1 MTKQQYM
8 DEKWVHLD
16 MTDEFKQHCF
26 EVARNL
32 ESLWKKYTINDPN
45 RFYYCYELTCKETG
59 FSYYAI
65 LDGITGILSPEDS
78 AELKLEVKDKQQLR
92 ELKQI
97 KLENATI
104 RNPNQYVKL
113 CYPLYEDMVIYGLD
127 SFEVSIAYENH
138 YTGALWSWGRLI
150 LGIWGGGHICF
161 NPFTVPYNLIED
173 WKFKGIKC
181 IETQEIFD
189 TPGQAAK
196 AVGLKSKTSIL
207 KALNDYN
214 KTAANYHWACLDKP

>member
-1 MTKQQYM
+1 MTKQEYI
-8 DEKWVHLD
+8 DIKWVHLD

-65 LDGITGILSPEDS
+65 LDGINGILSPEDS
-78 AELKLEVKDKQQLR
+78 KELKLEVKDKQQLI

-138 YTGALWSWGRLI
+138 YTGALWSWG
-150 LGIWGGGHICF
+150 
-161 NPFTVPYNLIED
+161 
-173 WKFKGIKC
+173 
-181 IETQEIFD
+181 EINIRDMGKWSYMF
-189 TPGQAAK
+189 
-196 AVGLKSKTSIL
+196 
-207 KALNDYN
+207 
-214 KTAANYHWACLDKP
+214 